1 MEPQLSGGVYGS
13 SIGAERVLFGS
24 DHLTNVAPE
33 LAKLHA
39 IGLDETQLAAIL
51 GGTAQRVFKL

>member
-1 MEPQLSGGVYGS
+1 MTK
-13 SIGAERVLFGS
+13 SIGADRVMFGS

-39 IGLDETQLAAIL
+39 ITLRDDERRAIL
-51 GGTAQRVFKL
+51 GGTAQRVFHLP